1 MVSNSKL
8 YAKVMAKLRF
18 EPGLDQSDITV
29 AIKNKNGIDNIVVL
43 GGKVET
49 YAEKQIAEEAVEK
62 IETVRGVANELEVD
76 ISSKDKKSDAD
87 IVQAALTS
95 LKWTVLVPHEK
106 IKVAAE
112 KGCITLVGEVD
123 YHYQKD
129 RAYGAVKNLPGV
141 TYVINEIKITT
152 HISPVDVKDN
162 IRDEFERNARID
174 ANNIQVEV
182 KGSKVILKGSVK
194 NFDEYREAKD
204 AAWAIPGVTDVEVE
218 QLTIWSYDYQT

>member
-1 MVSNSKL
+1 MISNSKL

-18 EPGLDQSDITV
+18 EPGLDQSNITV

-87 IVQAALTS
+87 IVQAALDS
-95 LKWTVLVPHEK
+95 LRWTVLIPDEK
-106 IKVAAE
+106 IKVAVD
-112 KGCITLVGEVD
+112 KGCITLVGEVE
-123 YHYQKD
+123 YYYEKD
-129 RAYGAVKNLPGV
+129 RAYNAVKNLPGV
-141 TYVINEIKITT
+141 THVINEIKVAASV
-152 HISPVDVKDN
+152 SPVDVKDN

-182 KGSKVILKGSVK
+182 EGSEVTLKGEVRSL
-194 NFDEYREAKD
+194 DEYREAEN
-204 AAWAIPGVTDVEVE
+204 AAWAVPGVTEVMTS
-218 QLTIWSYDYQT
+218 QLYIR

>member
-1 MVSNSKL
+1 MISNSKL

-29 AIKNKNGIDNIVVL
+29 AIKSKNGIDNIVVL
-43 GGKVET
+43 GGKVGT

-87 IVQAALTS
+87 IVQAALDS
-95 LKWTVLVPHEK
+95 LRWTVLIPDEK
-106 IKVAAE
+106 IKVAVD
-112 KGCITLVGEVD
+112 KGCITLVGEVE
-123 YHYQKD
+123 YYYEKD
-129 RAYGAVKNLPGV
+129 RAYNAVKNLPGV
-141 TYVINEIKITT
+141 THVINEIKVAASV
-152 HISPVDVKDN
+152 SPVDVKDN

-182 KGSKVILKGSVK
+182 EGSEVTLKGEVRSL
-194 NFDEYREAKD
+194 DEYREAEN
-204 AAWAIPGVTDVEVE
+204 AAWAVPGVTEVMTS
-218 QLTIWSYDYQT
+218 QLYIR

>member
-43 GGKVET
+43 GGKVGT

-87 IVQAALTS
+87 IVQAALDS
-95 LKWTVLVPHEK
+95 LRWTVLIPDEK
-106 IKVAAE
+106 IKVAVD
-112 KGCITLVGEVD
+112 KGCITLVGEVE
-123 YHYQKD
+123 YYYEKD
-129 RAYGAVKNLPGV
+129 RAYNAVKNLPGV
-141 TYVINEIKITT
+141 THVINEIKVAASV
-152 HISPVDVKDN
+152 SPVDVKDN

-182 KGSKVILKGSVK
+182 EGSEVTLKGEVRSL
-194 NFDEYREAKD
+194 DEYREAEN
-204 AAWAIPGVTDVEVE
+204 AAWAVPGVTEVMTS
-218 QLTIWSYDYQT
+218 QLYIR